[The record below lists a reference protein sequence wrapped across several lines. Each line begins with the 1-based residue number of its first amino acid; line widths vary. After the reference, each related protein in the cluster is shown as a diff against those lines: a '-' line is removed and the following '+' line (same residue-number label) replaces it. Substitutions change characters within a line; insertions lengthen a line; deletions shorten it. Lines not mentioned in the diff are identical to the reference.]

1 MSAYPRIVMSF
12 SNMSSAFTEDI
23 QNMLFYTFFSKPQN
37 WKKTFLIKVFYQ
49 ILQLLF
55 SLFIVFKRWYV
66 ISRPCVNY
74 GSPDG
79 FPPEKITGRMKS
91 INLSYV
97 YITQISIY
105 CFWQVKYTS
114 VQFTHAESKMET
126 KQFPFTSRRVLSWK

>member
-1 MSAYPRIVMSF
+1 MSF

-23 QNMLFYTFFSKPQN
+23 KNMLFYTFFSKPQN

-97 YITQISIY
+97 YIT
-105 CFWQVKYTS
+105 
-114 VQFTHAESKMET
+114 
-126 KQFPFTSRRVLSWK
+126 